1 MMTDEILST
10 MVNRI
15 VGRFNPVGIILFGS
29 HARGDARKWSDVDL
43 LVIMRSAPNK
53 RQIAVE
59 IRRLLSDLMV
69 SKDIIVTTSAELE
82 EKRDIVGTLFHAAL
96 RDGRTLYEQS

>member
-15 VGRFNPVGIILFGS
+15 VGRFNPVSIILFGS

-43 LVIMRSAPNK
+43 LVIMSRAPNK

-59 IRRLLSDLMV
+59 MRRLLSDLMV
-69 SKDIIVTTSAELE
+69 SKDIIVTTAELE
-82 EKRDIVGTLFHAAL
+82 EKRNIVGTLFHAAL